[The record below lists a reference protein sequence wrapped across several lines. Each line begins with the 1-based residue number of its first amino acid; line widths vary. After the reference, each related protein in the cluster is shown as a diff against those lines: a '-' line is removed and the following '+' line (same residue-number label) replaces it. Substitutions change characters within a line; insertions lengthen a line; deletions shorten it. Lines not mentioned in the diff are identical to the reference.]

1 AIADA
6 ATRNVGVMSNGAAR
20 GSLLTELAAVAEA
33 IGSGKVTRAMAALG
47 RAHAAVE
54 AAQQQLNNNLGD
66 APDLAA
72 IELVLIQVDLAVK

>member
-1 AIADA
+1 
-6 ATRNVGVMSNGAAR
+6 
-20 GSLLTELAAVAEA
+20 
-33 IGSGKVTRAMAALG
+33 MAALG

-54 AAQQQLNNNLGD
+54 AAQQQLNNNPGD